1 MNAQDIR
8 NTITMLERTNS
19 DFQYVAG
26 RDFRLVTKV
35 EKNGEVYA
43 LGMIEHDYD
52 DNRKVGYDIYKF
64 EREGGFEYNDRFYP
78 QDIYTEVEN
87 LKLSPYVKPQEAL
100 QAFNSWIEKH

>member
-1 MNAQDIR
+1 MEAQDIR
-8 NTITMLERTNS
+8 KTISMLERTNS

-43 LGMIEHDYD
+43 LGMTEHDYD

-64 EREGGFEYNDRFYP
+64 EREGGFEYNGKFYK
-78 QDIYTEVEN
+78 QDFYTKLDN
-87 LKLSPYVKPQEAL
+87 LPLSPYVQPQEAL
-100 QAFNSWIEKH
+100 QAFNSWIDKQ

>member
-52 DNRKVGYDIYKF
+52 DNTKSDYSVYKL
-64 EREGGFEYNDRFYP
+64 EREDGFEYNNKFYP
-78 QDIYTEVEN
+78 QEFYSEVES
-87 LKLSPYVKPQEAL
+87 LKLSPYVKPQVAL
-100 QAFNSWIEKH
+100 DSFKSWLSKV

>member
-1 MNAQDIR
+1 MSDSVNIR
-8 NTITMLERTNS
+8 NTITMLERAGME
-19 DFQYVAG
+19 FVAG

-43 LGMIEHDYD
+43 LGMTEHDYD
-52 DNRKVGYDIYKF
+52 DNRKADYDVYKF
-64 EREGGFEYNDRFYP
+64 ERAGGFEYNDRFYP
-78 QDIYTEVEN
+78 QDFYSEVES